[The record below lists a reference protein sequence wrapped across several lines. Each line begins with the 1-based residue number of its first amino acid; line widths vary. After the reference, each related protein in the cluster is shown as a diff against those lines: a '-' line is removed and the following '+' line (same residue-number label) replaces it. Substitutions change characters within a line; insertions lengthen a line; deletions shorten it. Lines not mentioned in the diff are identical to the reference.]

1 MWFHELVRICK
12 TEITMWHLWTGKGA
26 EQLLL
31 KSSALFYVTG
41 RGGCMPAML
50 VAMLQWAQLIPQLCL
65 TVLKD
70 ILRGTENAH
79 DFTGGQQTAHFLSDQ
94 ELYIKE
100 KAAIIRTQVHH

>member
-1 MWFHELVRICK
+1 
-12 TEITMWHLWTGKGA
+12 
-26 EQLLL
+26 
-31 KSSALFYVTG
+31 
-41 RGGCMPAML
+41 MPAML
-50 VAMLQWAQLIPQLCL
+50 VAMLQWAQLIPQLYL